1 MAAVLAIS
9 ALATAAA
16 DAATATHGIDYD
28 LDGSPPPVP
37 RSLAQLDLY
46 RPDDAAAGDRRPI
59 VVYVHGGGWRT
70 GDKRNAIADKV
81 ALFTGAGY
89 LFASVDYRLSPDP
102 IDPAYPA
109 GRIRFPDQPD
119 DVGEAIGW
127 IDRNAAAFGGDPS
140 RIILIGHSAGAQLVA
155 LVSTDPAYVSRW
167 GVDPRQLIGTVPLD
181 GVYDIPRAVAAAA
194 PARRALF
201 YNGFANPAENA
212 VDDSWSRGSPVRFAG
227 PEDPGMLIVT
237 QARLPSRIAGS
248 SALTGALGPGR
259 GEVLAVPYDHGGI
272 NRAVG
277 AAADPAGET
286 EAIMAFIDRIL
297 AAAKPPRV
305 AILGHPPKRVELRHG
320 QRRVRV
326 RFRFRSI
333 GEARAFEC
341 RFDDGSFRRCSSP
354 KRYRT
359 DRGRHRFRVRAIAT
373 DGDPGPL
380 SKVRFRV
387 TRERGGRR

>member
-1 MAAVLAIS
+1 
-9 ALATAAA
+9 
-16 DAATATHGIDYD
+16 
-28 LDGSPPPVP
+28 
-37 RSLAQLDLY
+37 
-46 RPDDAAAGDRRPI
+46 
-59 VVYVHGGGWRT
+59 
-70 GDKRNAIADKV
+70 
-81 ALFTGAGY
+81 
-89 LFASVDYRLSPDP
+89 
-102 IDPAYPA
+102 
-109 GRIRFPDQPD
+109 
-119 DVGEAIGW
+119 
-127 IDRNAAAFGGDPS
+127 
-140 RIILIGHSAGAQLVA
+140 
-155 LVSTDPAYVSRW
+155 
-167 GVDPRQLIGTVPLD
+167 
-181 GVYDIPRAVAAAA
+181 
-194 PARRALF
+194 
-201 YNGFANPAENA
+201 
-212 VDDSWSRGSPVRFAG
+212 
-227 PEDPGMLIVT
+227 MLIVT

-341 RFDDGSFRRCSSP
+341 RFDDGSFRRCGSP